1 MLPLV
6 LRKLLLLILIVPLLN
21 ALGFFYAVDLGPRQ
35 VRAQYGFLLDA
46 EPAPF
51 AQSYPAYLR
60 ALPAGQFGTIK
71 GASLLSLI
79 GAPLLLSLALLGA
92 ALALTVL
99 AGPLLGLLAVAPH
112 NGRIRP
118 AALVG
123 LTVGASLPGFFLGS
137 LLIVLLLYAARA
149 GLTPGRGTLLPIQG
163 SGLDTHLI
171 LPTLTLA
178 LRPMLYIA
186 ATSAGLLEHELQ
198 QDYIR
203 VARSK
208 GLGWRALLWRHA
220 LPNMRGTLLNTC
232 AQALRM
238 LVSTQILV
246 EALFDWRGIGRLL
259 MQTVALTRNG
269 VPGPYF
275 LNPELLALLLMLLG
289 GVLLLADLL
298 AGVAAYLADPRLRA
312 A

>member
-6 LRKLLLLILIVPLLN
+6 IRKVLLLLLIVPLLN
-21 ALGFFYAVDLGPRQ
+21 ALGFFYAVELGPEQ
-35 VRAQYGFLLDA
+35 VRAHYGFLL
-46 EPAPF
+46 ESPPPPF
-51 AQSYPAYLR
+51 AQSYPAYLSGL
-60 ALPAGQFGTIK
+60 AAGQLGQIK
-71 GASLLSLI
+71 GAPLLSLI
-79 GAPLLLSLALLGA
+79 GEPLRLSLALLGA

-99 AGPLLGLLAVAPH
+99 AGPLLGLLAVSPQR
-112 NGRIRP
+112 GRIRP
-118 AALVG
+118 PALVG

-137 LLIVLLLYAARA
+137 LLITLLLYAARA
-149 GLTPGRGTLLPIQG
+149 GLSPGRGTLLPIQG
-163 SGLDTHLI
+163 SGLDAHLV
-171 LPTLTLA
+171 LPALTLA
-178 LRPMLYIA
+178 LRPMLYVA
-186 ATSAGLLEHELQ
+186 ATGAGLLEHELQ

-220 LPNMRGTLLNTC
+220 LPNMRGTLVATC
-232 AQALRM
+232 GQALRM
-238 LVSTQILV
+238 LVSTLILV

-289 GVLLLADLL
+289 GVLLLADLA
-298 AGVAAYLADPRLRA
+298 AGIVAHLADPRLRGA
-312 A
+312 